1 MGIGALPHRPRT
13 AIAWWPIFRS
23 ALGLYGVG
31 VLLLLATENASLFPT
46 VAILGNFLVPATY
59 VAYFYEHRHLRHV
72 SVPTTAMTFIY
83 GGALGVFA
91 AAILEPLFI
100 DQLGFQTAFV
110 VGLIEE
116 FAKVLGVWTIARR
129 RRHDSELDGLL
140 LGFAA
145 GTGFAAFESTSYAV
159 AAFVHSGGTLSG
171 RVLRLLFRGL
181 IAPIGH
187 ATWTGLLAGVCFRET
202 REGRFRLTRP
212 VVGAYLAVAVLHGFW
227 DGLLHLHLSGVVLSF
242 GFIGLSVLSV
252 GVFWWRWQAAQR
264 LSAA

>member
-1 MGIGALPHRPRT
+1 MVFGPLSHRSGPT
-13 AIAWWPIFRS
+13 IVWWPIFRS
-23 ALGLYGVG
+23 ALGLYAIG

-59 VAYFYEHRHLRHV
+59 VAYFYEHRHLSRV
-72 SVPTTAMTFIY
+72 SVPTTAMSFIY

-116 FAKVLGVWTIARR
+116 FAKVLGVWAIARR

-159 AAFVHSGGTLSG
+159 GAFVHSGGTLSV
-171 RVLRLLFRGL
+171 RVVRILLRGL

-202 REGRFRLTRP
+202 RDGRFRLTRP
-212 VVGAYLAVAVLHGFW
+212 VLGAYLGVAILHGFW
-227 DGLLHLHLSGVVLSF
+227 DGLLHLYLSGIVLSF
-242 GFIGLSVLSV
+242 GFVGLSVLSV
-252 GVFWWRWQAAQR
+252 GAFWWRWQTAQHLGR
-264 LSAA
+264 E